1 MPGLRKRIASE
12 GITPLQFAFQLVVV
26 LLGVYLAIHF
36 ESKAEDRSRQ
46 AEALAML
53 GNALGELEW
62 DEEELGRVIQRDR
75 EIHDTFVHMQDLLT
89 VASDAE
95 EPALDS
101 ILVFLT
107 YLDTPFLR
115 GSAFAALVSSG
126 DIGYIP
132 ESDLAL
138 RLANLYEHQ
147 YDRLRNHGRLMDDTV
162 QDAFWLPV
170 RTTFWD
176 FRYGRFL
183 NRGEEANAVFWN
195 LADGQRR
202 QAESYLNRLEETLGE
217 VTAVKESLAAYLN

>member
-1 MPGLRKRIASE
+1 MPGLRKRLTSE
-12 GITPLQFAFQLVVV
+12 GITPLQFGFQLVVV
-26 LLGVYLAIHF
+26 LLGVYLAILF

-53 GNALGELEW
+53 GNVLGELEL
-62 DEEELGRVIQRDR
+62 DEDELGRVIQRDR
-75 EIHDTFVHMQDLLT
+75 EIHDAFVHLQDLLT
-89 VASDAE
+89 AASEAE
-95 EPALDS
+95 EAAVDS
-101 ILVFLT
+101 LLVSLT

-126 DIGYIP
+126 DIGFIP
-132 ESDLAL
+132 ETDLVL

-162 QDAFWLPV
+162 QDSFWLPT

-176 FRYGRFL
+176 FRYRRFL

-202 QAESYLNRLEETLGE
+202 QAANYLNRLEETLGE
-217 VTAVKESLAAYLN
+217 ITAAKESLAAYLN